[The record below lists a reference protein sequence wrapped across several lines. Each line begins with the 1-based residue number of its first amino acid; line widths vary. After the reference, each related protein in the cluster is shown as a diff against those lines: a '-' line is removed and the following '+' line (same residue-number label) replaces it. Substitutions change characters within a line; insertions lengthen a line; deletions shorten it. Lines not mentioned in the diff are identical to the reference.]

1 MKNLRAGLAVAAAA
15 LLTAACG
22 GGGSDTT
29 PTIHVSAGGASS
41 TAPITSVEVFGDSL
55 ADVGAFGYKFTV
67 QGANS
72 KIYPER
78 IAAAYG
84 IGSLCPFVVTAD
96 GGQSFT
102 ANPTAGC
109 TDFAV
114 GGGRINIPA
123 APTSPYSIPTQ
134 LATAASV
141 RGSYTASDLLVIDGG
156 GNDAADLV
164 GAYLKAQSDGGAS
177 FLALVE
183 TLVPAT
189 TVGSTLAGAASVS
202 EGLATVGGMYMTAL
216 ADTFYASIKTNALDK
231 GATNV
236 VILNMP
242 GITNTP
248 RFQMVL
254 GAIAQAAGG
263 GSAGATAS
271 AQAAGLFDSWFKAFN
286 AELATQV
293 NGNAAVVLTDFYSS
307 FNDEIAQPAQYGL
320 QNVTTPACPITGVGS
335 DSLPTYDFPTCTD
348 AALSAQTPPA
358 GATGGA
364 DWWKSYAFSDGF
376 HPTPYGHQLLFER
389 IALDLARSGR
399 L

>member
-1 MKNLRAGLAVAAAA
+1 MKNLRAGLAVVAAA

-22 GGGSDTT
+22 GGGADTT
-29 PTIHVSAGGASS
+29 PKAS
-41 TAPITSVEVFGDSL
+41 ITSVEVFGDSL

-96 GGQSFT
+96 QGKSFT
-102 ANPTAGC
+102 PNPTAGC
-109 TDFAV
+109 TDYAV

-141 RGSYTASDLLVIDGG
+141 RGSYTASDLLVVDGG

-177 FLALVE
+177 FLALVQ

-189 TVGSTLAGAASVS
+189 TVGATMTAAASPQA
-202 EGLATVGGMYMTAL
+202 GLATLGGIYMTAL
-216 ADTFYASIKTNALDK
+216 ADTFYAAIKTNALDK

-263 GSAGATAS
+263 GTAGATAS
-271 AQAAGLFDSWFKAFN
+271 AQAAGLFAAWFKAFN
-286 AELATQV
+286 TELATQV
-293 NGNAAVVLTDFYSS
+293 KGNASVVLTDFYAS
-307 FNDEIAQPAQYGL
+307 FNDEVAHPAQYGL
-320 QNVTTPACPITGVGS
+320 QNVTTPACPVTGVGS
-335 DSLPTYDFPTCTD
+335 DGLPTYDFPTCTD

-364 DWWKSYAFSDGF
+364 DWWKTYAFSDGF
-376 HPTPYGHQLLFER
+376 HPTPYGHELLFQR
-389 IALDLARSGR
+389 IALDLASSGR

>member
-1 MKNLRAGLAVAAAA
+1 MKNLRAGLAVVAAA

-22 GGGSDTT
+22 GGGADTT
-29 PTIHVSAGGASS
+29 PKAS
-41 TAPITSVEVFGDSL
+41 ITSVEVFGDSL

-102 ANPTAGC
+102 PNPTAGC
-109 TDFAV
+109 TDYAV
-114 GGGRINIPA
+114 GGGRINFPT
-123 APTSPYSIPTQ
+123 APTAPYSIPTQ
-134 LATAASV
+134 LATAATV

-164 GAYLKAQSDGGAS
+164 KAYLTQDNGAS
-177 FLALVE
+177 FLALVQ

-189 TVGSTLAGAASVS
+189 TVGATMTAAASPQ
-202 EGLATVGGMYMTAL
+202 EGLATLGGIYMTAL
-216 ADTFYASIKTNALDK
+216 ADTFYAAIKTNVLDK

-263 GSAGATAS
+263 GTAGATAS
-271 AQAAGLFDSWFKAFN
+271 AQAAGLFDAWFKAFN
-286 AELATQV
+286 TELATQAK
-293 NGNAAVVLTDFYSS
+293 GNASIVLTDFYAS
-307 FNDEIAQPAQYGL
+307 FNDEVAHPAQYGL
-320 QNVTTPACPITGVGS
+320 QNVTTPACPVTGVGS
-335 DSLPTYDFPTCTD
+335 DGLPTYDFPTCTD

-364 DWWKSYAFSDGF
+364 DWWKTYAFSDGF
-376 HPTPYGHQLLFER
+376 HPTPYGHELLFQR
-389 IALDLARSGR
+389 IALDLASSGR

>member
-1 MKNLRAGLAVAAAA
+1 MKNLRAGLAVVAAA

-29 PTIHVSAGGASS
+29 TK
-41 TAPITSVEVFGDSL
+41 TTITSVKVFGDSL
-55 ADVGAFGYKFTV
+55 ADVGSFGFKFTV

-78 IAAAYG
+78 VAQAYG
-84 IGSLCPFVVTAD
+84 INSLCPFLLTAD
-96 GGQSFT
+96 GGQTFT
-102 ANPTAGC
+102 PNPTAGC

-114 GGGRINIPA
+114 GGGRINMPA
-123 APTSPYSIPTQ
+123 APTSPYSIQQQ
-134 LATAASV
+134 LATAASL
-141 RGSYTASDLLVIDGG
+141 GSYTASDMLVIDGG

-177 FLALVE
+177 YLGLIG
-183 TLVPAT
+183 TLVPS
-189 TVGSTLAGAASVS
+189 TVVSATLAGAN
-202 EGLATVGGMYMTAL
+202 GLETLGGVYMTVL
-216 ADTFYASIKTNALDK
+216 ADTFFASIKANALDK

-242 GITNTP
+242 GVTNTP

-254 GAIAQAAGG
+254 DAIATAAGG
-263 GSAGATAS
+263 GTAGATAR

-286 AELATQV
+286 AELAVQV
-293 NGNAAVVLTDFYSS
+293 KGNASVVLTDFYSS
-307 FNDEIAQPAQYGL
+307 FNDEITHPAQYGL
-320 QNVTTPACPITGVGS
+320 QNVTTPACPITGLGS
-335 DSLPTYDFPTCTD
+335 DGLPTYTFPTCTD
-348 AALSAQTPPA
+348 AALSAATPPA

-364 DWWKSYAFSDGF
+364 DWWKSYAFSDSF
-376 HPTPYGHQLLFER
+376 HPTPYGHQLLFQR
-389 IALDLARSGR
+389 IALDLASSGR